1 MTNSLKKIIIF
12 VSTLLILSIGLYL
25 HIDSKSHLP
34 VFGPEHFPFYIK
46 KNDET
51 KRKHTVS
58 SFSFND
64 QNNQLITDSIFKK
77 HITVVSFFY
86 SNCNY
91 ICPVIIKR
99 LKDVQDQFSNEERLK
114 ILSFSITP
122 MIDTTDVLKQYEI
135 NHKINGQQWHLL
147 TGPIDDVVQ
156 LARFSFFGQ
165 PSMRKDMLSN
175 IHTETVFLVD
185 SNHQIRGIYNSS
197 SRHEMDLLKKD
208 IQTLL

>member
-1 MTNSLKKIIIF
+1 MTNSLKKIVIF

-77 HITVVSFFY
+77 HITVVSF
-86 SNCNY
+86 
-91 ICPVIIKR
+91 
-99 LKDVQDQFSNEERLK
+99 
-114 ILSFSITP
+114 
-122 MIDTTDVLKQYEI
+122 
-135 NHKINGQQWHLL
+135 
-147 TGPIDDVVQ
+147 
-156 LARFSFFGQ
+156 
-165 PSMRKDMLSN
+165 
-175 IHTETVFLVD
+175 
-185 SNHQIRGIYNSS
+185 
-197 SRHEMDLLKKD
+197 
-208 IQTLL
+208 